1 LPLEKTQKKK
11 DIHLEMFL
19 LFHTSL
25 FVISRVTRGVLV
37 FLCWIF
43 NFLFLKAG
51 GAWSIHAGT
60 WVASASFGRRVWH
73 HSMTKPC
80 LSTCLWKC
88 HRVLFLLVWHVM
100 MDDCQFVTGGYFFFL
115 PSFLSLLEK
124 VNVFFFIFNA
134 CRVKCGKSF

>member
-1 LPLEKTQKKK
+1 
-11 DIHLEMFL
+11 MFL

-25 FVISRVTRGVLV
+25 FVISRVTKGVLV
-37 FLCWIF
+37 FLYWIF
-43 NFLFLKAG
+43 NFLFRKAVDT
-51 GAWSIHAGT
+51 WSIHTDT
-60 WVASASFGRRVWH
+60 WVAFASFGRRVWQWH
-73 HSMTKPC
+73 HSMAKPC